1 MTIEPFPGSSP
12 GSESKEGPS
21 STPRESGEM
30 KLTSPIPSPRE
41 IVEQVLSQMSDF
53 PEDEEKNAPS
63 PDKPKPAKRN
73 RLSGFF
79 SS

>member
-1 MTIEPFPGSSP
+1 
-12 GSESKEGPS
+12 
-21 STPRESGEM
+21 M

-41 IVEQVLSQMSDF
+41 IVQQVLSQMSDF